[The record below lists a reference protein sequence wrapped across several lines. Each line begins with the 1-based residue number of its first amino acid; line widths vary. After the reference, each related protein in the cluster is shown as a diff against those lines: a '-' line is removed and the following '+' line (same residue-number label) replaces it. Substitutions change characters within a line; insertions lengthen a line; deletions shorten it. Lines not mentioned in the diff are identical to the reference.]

1 MMVTLIDRE
10 FTVNVPLET
19 TWQHLAQLDKWPT
32 WAHHIKQIEVHPQG
46 ELGPQSSGVIHL
58 ANGMKSTFRM
68 TEFNPGRNW
77 KWVGPF
83 LWLTIHF
90 DHRFASMSS
99 HQTKLRFVLE
109 ASGFGVGLFGRLF
122 AKAYRRNLEKAIPR
136 LVSEM
141 ESSRLNV

>member
-1 MMVTLIDRE
+1 MVTLIDRE
-10 FTVNVPLET
+10 FTVNVSLERA
-19 TWQHLAQLDKWPT
+19 WQHLAHLDQWPT

-68 TEFNPGRNW
+68 TEFNPWRNW

-83 LWLTIHF
+83 LWLTVHY
-90 DHRFASMSS
+90 DHSFESLSS

-109 ASGFGVGLFGRLF
+109 ASGFGVGFFGRLF
-122 AKAYRRNLEKAIPR
+122 AKLYRRNLERAIPR

-141 ESSRLNV
+141 ESNCVPV